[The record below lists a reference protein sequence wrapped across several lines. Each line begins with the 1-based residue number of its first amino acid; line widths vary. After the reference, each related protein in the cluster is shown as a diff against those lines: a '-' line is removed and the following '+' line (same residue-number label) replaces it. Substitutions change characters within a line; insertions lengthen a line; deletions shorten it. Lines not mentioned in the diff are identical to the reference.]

1 VEVCAFARQQHIRIS
16 WRACQP
22 CQTSIIQLETGSVPL
37 TQQQGHGFDTKMS
50 RTERGV
56 YVAPDGK
63 KTFVPLE
70 NNPEVFDEL
79 IHKLGVSE
87 KLGFHE

>member
-1 VEVCAFARQQHIRIS
+1 
-16 WRACQP
+16 
-22 CQTSIIQLETGSVPL
+22 
-37 TQQQGHGFDTKMS
+37 MS

-56 YVAPDGK
+56 YIAPDGK